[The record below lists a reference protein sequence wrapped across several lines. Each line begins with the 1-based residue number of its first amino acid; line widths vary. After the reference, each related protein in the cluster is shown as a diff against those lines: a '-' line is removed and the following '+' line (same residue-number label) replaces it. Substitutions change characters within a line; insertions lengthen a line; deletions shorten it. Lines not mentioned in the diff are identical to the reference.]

1 MKLCLIQIWLG
12 QIPDYFWYHYETTKN
27 LKNIDFVFFTDQEII
42 INSENYK
49 VYKITQK
56 EIEDKLSGILNQ
68 EIHLSNNKKVCD
80 LKACYGE
87 LFYSYIEDYDY
98 FGCYDIDTLF
108 GDINNFIEPHLGK
121 YDFISMGDE
130 IFHNRLSGPFLII
143 KNTEELRTLYKS
155 DEFIT
160 CLNNHEVNCFEESF
174 LDEKA
179 NQNYKVKLIY
189 STNVET
195 HNGGK
200 NTYESIW
207 SGGKV
212 FVNGQE
218 KMIYHFY
225 RKNQTKFEKLGN
237 IISAKYNKK
246 LVDDFVW
253 VAHFSMNYETL
264 IPFLIESIKK
274 YSNRKCIFYTINYDS
289 NLTYKTQYESDQ
301 FIFRRIDIPLG
312 KIDSNGRS
320 SEIMN
325 SKPLILKDALENFNF
340 ENFVHID
347 TDIYLTVNA
356 DDISKYFSQVENYPL
371 INSHIHDTVWLRN
384 IVPNEE
390 WSDPVPILLKEIGI
404 KNSAVY
410 PRRKCNVI
418 VFNKN
423 CRWFFEEQMNLYYD
437 LRERE
442 IPGLF
447 AIFDE
452 DNANALLT
460 KFNFQK
466 CLPLVDIEDSYDV
479 DMEKFTNLNH
489 PFHSTGISPNVKLP
503 QNHNDVLFFHNFK
516 IPEQYIQIRNVYGNR
531 VIDQEEIVIS
541 YKDNTLFFE
550 KNSFLTTKKFS
561 DEINFVITNLK
572 TNQSTYLHNQK
583 IFNYWLFYISNLS
596 LERGL
601 YKTEIYESGTNRKI
615 FNNIIEIK

>member
-1 MKLCLIQIWLG
+1 MKICLIQIWLG
-12 QIPDYFWYHYETTKN
+12 QIPNYFWSHYETTKN

-42 INSENYK
+42 LNSENYK

-56 EIEDKLSGILNQ
+56 EIEYKLSGILNQ
-68 EIHLSNNKKVCD
+68 EIQLSNNKKVCD

-87 LFYSYIEDYDY
+87 LFHSYIEDYDY

-237 IISAKYNKK
+237 IISAKYDKK
-246 LVDDFVW
+246 LVEDFVW
-253 VAHFSMNYETL
+253 VAHFSVNYETL

-289 NLTYKTQYESDQ
+289 NLAYKTQYESDQ

-325 SKPLILKDALENFNF
+325 SKPLILKDALDNFNF

-404 KNSAVY
+404 TNSAVY

-452 DNANALLT
+452 DNTNALLT